1 MAGSITL
8 ALHTARSGLLVN
20 QAALDTV
27 ANNIANVNSPGY
39 SRKIVNLEQR
49 VVSGVGAGVQ
59 LADVSRAV
67 DEGLLKSLRIQLSA
81 ANTLEAKETYY
92 QRLQDLFSSPA
103 ENQSLSHMLADFTTA
118 IETLAVSPNQT
129 LEQSELVRQAQNL
142 TLEFQQMSETIQEL
156 RVQADGTIS
165 ETLSRINALT
175 SQISSLNDD
184 IIRNKT
190 VTADVSDLRD
200 QRDQA
205 IDELSEYIDVRYFYR
220 GDGDVV
226 VFTSAGRTL
235 VDNVPFTL
243 THSPASSMS
252 PSTTH
257 AEGDIAGLYLGTTIA
272 ANDITNEI
280 SDGEIRGLIEMRD
293 QILPDL
299 QSQIDS
305 LAATLRD
312 TFNQIHNRG
321 IPFPGLQ
328 SMSGTRKFLDTTDAA
343 NAASQTIKLDPTNSV
358 DDVTIA
364 LFDSSGNQQALTT
377 LNYILETDGGLSARG
392 VGNDWTIAQVA
403 TQLQTWLQANGAAS
417 AAVSIDNEGEF
428 NIELNS
434 TSIYL
439 AFRDEAATAN
449 GSTVADAEIGFD
461 ADGDGTVDETI
472 NGFANFFGLND
483 FFVDALASNTYESDV
498 MADGF
503 TASAATLRFVDGT
516 STLPLDPGGG
526 GDVTI
531 AITAGDTLTDIA
543 VAITNNVA
551 DITASV
557 VPDGSGFRLRLAHDD
572 GIDFEIMSTAGTLL
586 TTLGI
591 HRNDTAA
598 ANSLDIRSDILNSP
612 SRISSGAVQWDS
624 SIGVAG
630 EYLTS
635 LGDDTT
641 VQALAEQFDA
651 AVTFKTAGG
660 VGEMATSFSQYGA
673 SIVSRNASLANS
685 NEEQLVIDDSL
696 SRSLKYKSDTFRGVN
711 LDEEMS
717 NLILYEQA
725 YAAAAR
731 VISVIQKMFDVL
743 DRTVG

>member
-8 ALHTARSGLLVN
+8 ALRTAQSGLLVN

-39 SRKIVNLEQR
+39 SRKIVNMEQR

-59 LADVSRAV
+59 LADVTRAV
-67 DEGLLKSLRIQLSA
+67 DEGLVKSLRLQLTTV
-81 ANTLEAKETYY
+81 NTLDAKKTYFD
-92 QRLQDLFSSPA
+92 RLQDLFSSPGD
-103 ENQSLSHMLADFTTA
+103 NQSLSHILADFA
-118 IETLAVSPNQT
+118 AAQETLAVSPGQT

-142 TLEFQQMSETIQEL
+142 SLEFQQMSSTIQEL
-156 RVQADGTIS
+156 RVQADANIS
-165 ETLSRINALT
+165 DTLNRVNALT
-175 SQISSLNDD
+175 DQIAGLNDD
-184 IIRNKT
+184 IIRNQT
-190 VTADVSDLRD
+190 VTADVTDLRD

-205 IDELSEYIDVRYFYR
+205 IDELSEYMDIRYFFR
-220 GDGDVV
+220 SDGDVV

-243 THSPASSMS
+243 THNAASSMA

-280 SDGEIRGLIEMRD
+280 KGGKIKGLIEMRD

-299 QSQIDS
+299 QSQIDY
-305 LAATLRD
+305 LAAAVRD

-321 IPFPGLQ
+321 VPFPGMQ

-343 NAASQTIKLDPTNSV
+343 NAESQTIKLDPTGSV

-364 LFDSSGNQQALTT
+364 MFNATGDQQALTT
-377 LNYILETDGGLSARG
+377 LNAVMTGAGLSARG
-392 VGNDWTIAQVA
+392 AGNDWTIAQVA
-403 TQLQTWLQANGAAS
+403 TQLQTWLQANGAAT
-417 AAVSIDNEGEF
+417 AAVSVDNDGEF

-434 TSIYL
+434 TSVYL
-439 AFRDEAATAN
+439 AFRDETAAAS

-461 ADGDGTVDETI
+461 ADGDGTVDETV
-472 NGFANFFGLND
+472 NGFANFFGFND
-483 FFVDALASNTYESDV
+483 FFVDALARNTYQSDV

-516 STLPLDPGGG
+516 STLPLDPGGA
-526 GDVTI
+526 GDVTL
-531 AITAGDTLTDIA
+531 AITAGDTLQDIA
-543 VAITNNVA
+543 VAITANVA
-551 DITASV
+551 DLSASV
-557 VPDGSGFRLRLAHDD
+557 VPDGSGFRLRIAHDD
-572 GIDFEIMSTAGTLL
+572 GIDFEVMSTAGTLL
-586 TTLGI
+586 TTLGL
-591 HRNDTAA
+591 HRNDTATA
-598 ANSLDIRSDILNSP
+598 DSLAVRSDILNSP
-612 SRISSGAVQWDS
+612 SKISTGAVQWDS

-630 EYLTS
+630 EYLIS

-651 AVTFKTAGG
+651 SVTFKAAGG

-673 SIVSRNASLANS
+673 SIVSRNASLANT
-685 NEEQLVIDDSL
+685 NDEQLVIDQSL
-696 SRSLKYKSDTFRGVN
+696 SRSLQYKSDTFRGVN

-717 NLILYEQA
+717 NLIIFEQA

-743 DRTVG
+743 DRTVA